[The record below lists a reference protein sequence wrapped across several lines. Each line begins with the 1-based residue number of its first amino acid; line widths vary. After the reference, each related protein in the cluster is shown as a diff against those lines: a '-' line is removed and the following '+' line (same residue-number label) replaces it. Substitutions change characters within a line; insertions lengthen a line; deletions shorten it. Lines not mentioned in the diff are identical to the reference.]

1 MSDNEMVVGRI
12 VHYKVKG
19 DCRAAVIVKVW
30 SPETVNL
37 VWFGDQSS
45 DRESLL
51 DRMEK
56 KVVID
61 SLLKVDGKTSIIQG
75 EEDGQWHWP
84 RECQN
89 K

>member
-12 VHYKVKG
+12 VHYKYHG
-19 DCRAAVIVKVW
+19 ACRAAIIVKVW

-37 VWFGDQSS
+37 VWFGNQATDY
-45 DRESLL
+45 ESLL

-56 KVVID
+56 KIVTNP
-61 SLLKVDGKTSIIQG
+61 LLGIAGVTSVIQG
-75 EEDGQWHWP
+75 EADGQWHWP